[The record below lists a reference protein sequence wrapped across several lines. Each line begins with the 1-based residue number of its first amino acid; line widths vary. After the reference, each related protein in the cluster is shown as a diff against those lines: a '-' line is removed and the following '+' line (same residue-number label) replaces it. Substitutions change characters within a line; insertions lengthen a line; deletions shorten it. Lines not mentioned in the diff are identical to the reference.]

1 MATPSPRVERAGTAA
16 RVHPR
21 QAGAH
26 SELARRGAC
35 CRACTQL
42 HTPIEGRRRWS
53 RAMSQYNDT
62 GVALITGA
70 SSGIGATYADRLA
83 SRGYDLI
90 LVARD
95 AARLEHVAARLRAAT
110 GITSEVLRADLI
122 QKADLAR

>member
-1 MATPSPRVERAGTAA
+1 
-16 RVHPR
+16 
-21 QAGAH
+21 
-26 SELARRGAC
+26 
-35 CRACTQL
+35 
-42 HTPIEGRRRWS
+42 
-53 RAMSQYNDT
+53 MSQYNDT

-83 SRGYDLI
+83 RRGYDLI

-122 QKADLAR
+122 QKADLARVKQRLRSAAAITMLVNNAGVAVSDRWWAGISTGLRP